1 MKWAAK
7 GQTHEFF
14 EHLTNEFSFSKLDSM
29 PTNSVFH
36 DRKITNGARRI
47 LERLKSHIAETAA
60 TNASFFSLLFNEILC
75 EENRATELLNLSDS
89 VVEQFKINTSNQP
102 STTLEP
108 FPEWQLRLLRH
119 ADRFA
124 IQTSDEAVT
133 GTEHLLLA
141 LLELDPVTQKFL
153 NEHGIKLESLL
164 ENLATPEP
172 QLNIEPDHEIIVK
185 PMSVGAIEGPALHR
199 ILDASANRCRE
210 GLRVVEDFVRFA
222 LDDAFLSRKLKELRH
237 QITEV
242 LRHLKQEEWIAARD
256 TTNDVG
262 TKTTTNSEAY
272 RGTTLDVVRASMKRI
287 EEALRSLEEYSKLI
301 DVELSSRLEAS
312 RYFFYTIEKTIEANL
327 SSRQRLFNKNLY
339 LLVTA
344 ENCRYGIETTVR
356 DSTAK
361 GVDIVQLREKSLSD
375 RQLIDLG
382 KKVREWT
389 YEHEALFIMN
399 DRPDLA
405 VACGA
410 DGVHLGQDDMAIHEA
425 RKVVGTRLIIGVST
439 HNLEQVQN
447 AVYQGA
453 DYLGV
458 GPTFPS
464 QTKNFEDFAGLKF
477 VEQVSKETSL
487 PWYAIGGI
495 DSDNLGQVLQ
505 AGASRI
511 AVSATICAAANP
523 RGVVSDLAEKLAS
536 KSDVIKRVST
546 KNQEL

>member
-1 MKWAAK
+1 MSS
-7 GQTHEFF
+7 H
-14 EHLTNEFSFSKLDSM
+14 SI
-29 PTNSVFH
+29 FH

-47 LERLKSHIAETAA
+47 LERLADHVRQLKSF
-60 TNASFFSLLFNEILC
+60 NADYFALLFQEIAS
-75 EENRATELLNLSDS
+75 EENRATEILNLSES
-89 VVEQFKINTSNQP
+89 VYQQFDLKISER
-102 STTLEP
+102 EP
-108 FPEWQLRLLRH
+108 TATESFSEWQLRLLRH

-141 LLELDPVTQKFL
+141 LIELDSMTAEFL
-153 NEHGIKLESLL
+153 VQQGVHLHSLVKKI
-164 ENLATPEP
+164 ATPDP
-172 QLNIEPDHEIIVK
+172 KLNIEPDHEIIVK
-185 PMSVGAIEGPALHR
+185 PISVGSIEGPALHR

-256 TTNDVG
+256 TSNDVG
-262 TKTTTNSEAY
+262 TRTTTNSEAY

-301 DVELSSRLEAS
+301 DVELSSRLEAT
-312 RYFFYTIEKTIEANL
+312 RYLFYTIEKNVETNL
-327 SSRQRLFNKNLY
+327 SSRHRLLNRKLY

-344 ENCRYGIETTVR
+344 ANCRYGIETTVR
-356 DSTAK
+356 DSIAK
-361 GVDIVQLREKSLSD
+361 GVDIVQLREKSMSD
-375 RQLIDLG
+375 RELIDLG
-382 KKVREWT
+382 KQVREWT
-389 YEHEALFIMN
+389 YEHDALFIMN

-410 DGVHLGQDDMAIHEA
+410 DGVHLGQDDMSIHEA
-425 RKVVGTRLIIGVST
+425 RRVIGTRMIIGVST
-439 HNLEQVQN
+439 HDLDQVRD
-447 AVYQGA
+447 AVYAGV

-464 QTKNFEDFAGLKF
+464 ETKSFEQFSGLDF
-477 VEQVSKETSL
+477 VEQVAAETSL

-495 DSDNLGQVLQ
+495 DSENLGQVLK

-511 AVSATICAAANP
+511 AVSATVCAAAHP
-523 RGVVSDLAEKLAS
+523 RGVVADLAERLSS
-536 KSDVIKRVST
+536 KSENS
-546 KNQEL
+546 

>member
-1 MKWAAK
+1 
-7 GQTHEFF
+7 
-14 EHLTNEFSFSKLDSM
+14 M
-29 PTNSVFH
+29 PTDSVFH

-47 LERLKSHIAETAA
+47 LERLKLRIDENEAA
-60 TNASFFSLLFNEILC
+60 NSSFFMLLLHEILS
-75 EENRATELLNLSDS
+75 EENRATEVLNLSES
-89 VVEQFKINTSNQP
+89 VVQLFNRNASNQP
-102 STTLEP
+102 SIGVET

-124 IQTSDEAVT
+124 IQTTEEAVT

-141 LLELDPVTQKFL
+141 VIELDLATQHFL
-153 NEHGIKLESLL
+153 NEQGVKLETLL
-164 ENLATPEP
+164 EDLAMPEP

-262 TKTTTNSEAY
+262 TKTTTISEAY

-312 RYFFYTIEKTIEANL
+312 RYLFYTIEKSIEANL
-327 SSRQRLFNKNLY
+327 SSRQRLFNKKLY

-344 ENCRYGIETTVR
+344 ESCRYGIETTVR

-375 RQLIDLG
+375 RQMIDLG

-425 RKVVGTRLIIGVST
+425 RKVVGSRLLIGVST
-439 HNLEQVQN
+439 HNLDQVRE

-464 QTKNFEDFAGLKF
+464 QTKTFGDFAGLDF
-477 VEQVSKETSL
+477 VSQVAKETSL

-511 AVSATICAAANP
+511 AVSATVCAAANP
-523 RGVVSDLAEKLAS
+523 RGVVSDLAEKLVS
-536 KSDVIKRVST
+536 KSGNEKRVST
-546 KNQEL
+546 